1 MRLALGIA
9 LKFYTSVAKG
19 LKLKVRKI
27 CGLIFAF
34 EEVRGEKMVGV
45 FLPPPPILNGVKEER
60 YACQAMGYI
69 LPILKLDMESLE
81 NLRQLEFQNF

>member
-1 MRLALGIA
+1 MA

-19 LKLKVRKI
+19 LKIKVRKI

-45 FLPPPPILNGVKEER
+45 FLPPLILNGVKEER

>member
-1 MRLALGIA
+1 
-9 LKFYTSVAKG
+9 
-19 LKLKVRKI
+19 
-27 CGLIFAF
+27 
-34 EEVRGEKMVGV
+34 MVGV